1 MVTPCPTWRP
11 PWWLWVKPWA
21 TSSGVWGLRTIIQSF
36 FSKVS
41 VKCKSYPDVMSRC
54 GQTPHSWH
62 SWVKTRISKIFKFV
76 YFHHFEWALHCT
88 GWSHE
93 ACFLPRVGRDTINNS
108 LDTKMKSEMPKSL
121 TVIETAAE
129 ALAMASSSLKS
140 DPYSKVKIWLI
151 WHLFSPLRRHFI
163 CEKSN

>member
-1 MVTPCPTWRP
+1 MATPCPTWRP

-76 YFHHFEWALHCT
+76 YFHHFEWALHRMMIS
-88 GWSHE
+88 WS
-93 ACFLPRVGRDTINNS
+93 
-108 LDTKMKSEMPKSL
+108 
-121 TVIETAAE
+121 
-129 ALAMASSSLKS
+129 
-140 DPYSKVKIWLI
+140 
-151 WHLFSPLRRHFI
+151 LFSPQGGPRHHQQLPRHKDEVGDAQVAHRHRDGRRSSGRGKLEFEVRSILQGENMINLTFI
-163 CEKSN
+163 FAT